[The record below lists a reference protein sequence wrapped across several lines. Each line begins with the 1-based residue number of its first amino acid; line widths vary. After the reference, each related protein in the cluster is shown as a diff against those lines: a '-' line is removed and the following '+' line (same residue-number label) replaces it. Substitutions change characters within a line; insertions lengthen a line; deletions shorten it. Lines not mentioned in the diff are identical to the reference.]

1 MRILFAGTPD
11 VAVTSLRL
19 LAASHEQQGSD
30 LEVVGVLTR
39 PDAPQGRG
47 RKLAPSP
54 VKVAAQELG
63 IPVLDK
69 NPRDEG
75 FLDDLAAFHADAA
88 AVVAYGNILS
98 TQVLDAM
105 PQGWY
110 NLHFSLLPQWR
121 GAAPVQRAIWSGDT
135 LTGVT
140 VFRITEG
147 MDEGPILA
155 QSTTEIGE
163 HETSG
168 ELFARLAEDGG
179 HLLCSAMELVAQGR
193 AMLVPQQQGAF
204 EVAAKIRTDDARIR
218 FDVPVFA
225 ADRQI
230 RACTP
235 EPGAWCV
242 VHADGTADDAV
253 KLHVDEARPVGDAS
267 ALPADAAARIAA
279 GKPGAIVADKKH
291 VWVCT
296 RTQPLELLRVK
307 PQGKRSMP
315 AADWAR
321 GAHLSAEAYCD

>member
-19 LAASHEQQGSD
+19 LAQAGGD
-30 LEVVGVLTR
+30 IEVVGVLTR

-69 NPRDEG
+69 NPRDPG
-75 FLDDLAAFHADAA
+75 FLEDLTAFGAEAA

-98 TQVLDAM
+98 AQVLAAM

-155 QSTTEIGE
+155 QSTTEIGA

-193 AMLVPQQQGAF
+193 AVLVPQEPGAF

-235 EPGAWCV
+235 EPGAWCMM
-242 VHADGTADDAV
+242 HASALEADAAGV
-253 KLHVDEARPVGDAS
+253 KLHVDEARPVDDVS
-267 ALPADAAARIAA
+267 TVPADVAQQLAQ
-279 GKPGAIVADKKH
+279 GKPGALVASKKH

-321 GAHLSAEAYCD
+321 GAHLTPEAYCD